1 MKYLSVPVSLDAM
14 NRLEYDKCVGG
25 DLVEV
30 LLDDSDYIELWES
43 DVLNLLNDKLDKNI
57 DNYEDERLV
66 GSNTLHQARRIVN
79 ERILANPSKQVL
91 DKLISQIDLA
101 IRFNTGVFFYF

>member
-14 NRLEYDKCVGG
+14 NRLEYDKCVDG

-30 LLDDSDYIELWES
+30 LLDDSEYKELWES
-43 DVLNLLNDKLDKNI
+43 GVFNLLNDKLDKNI
-57 DNYEDERLV
+57 DDYEDESLV
-66 GSNTLHQARRIVN
+66 GLNGLHQVKIIVN
-79 ERILANPSKQVL
+79 ENILANPSKHVL

-101 IRFNTGVFFYF
+101 IKFNTGIFFYF